1 MATIEIS
8 DAVHEALKAETE
20 PGESIDDLLSR
31 VLKLDAE
38 RTRPDDSEVE
48 SGDIHG
54 GTNMWTVYDQLG
66 RERKEGESLSDTFQ
80 RLQG

>member
-1 MATIEIS
+1 MATIEVS
-8 DAVHEALKAETE
+8 DAVQEALEAETE

-31 VLKLDAE
+31 VLKLDVE
-38 RTRPDDSEVE
+38 RAGPDDSEVE

-66 RERKEGESLSDTFQ
+66 RERREGESLSETFQ